1 VVTISESNLQEY
13 AKIQADRQRI
23 MTHSLHNHTHS
34 PLIGLIFE
42 ENGQEVVCYFAE
54 EKAAD
59 AAVSQSAT
67 QKALGVIGAWRDLD
81 WDETV
86 AALDQIHHE
95 SKPTPPIKL

>member
-1 VVTISESNLQEY
+1 
-13 AKIQADRQRI
+13 
-23 MTHSLHNHTHS
+23 MTHSLQNHTHS

-42 ENGQEVVCYFAE
+42 ENGQEVVRYFTE

-59 AAVSQSAT
+59 AVVSESTT

-86 AALDQIHHE
+86 AVLDRIRHE
-95 SKPTPPIKL
+95 SKPTPPIKV

>member
-1 VVTISESNLQEY
+1 
-13 AKIQADRQRI
+13 
-23 MTHSLHNHTHS
+23 MTQSLHSHTHS
-34 PLIGLIFE
+34 PLIGIIFE
-42 ENGQEVVCYFAE
+42 ENGKEVVRHFTE

-67 QKALGVIGAWRDLD
+67 QKALDVIGAWSDLD

-86 AALDQIHHE
+86 AALDRIRHE

>member
-1 VVTISESNLQEY
+1 
-13 AKIQADRQRI
+13 
-23 MTHSLHNHTHS
+23 MTHVLQNQTHS
-34 PLIGLIFE
+34 PLIGIIFE
-42 ENGQEVVCYFAE
+42 EKGKEVVRYFTD

-67 QKALGVIGAWRDLD
+67 QEALAVIGAWNDLD

-86 AALDQIHHE
+86 AALDRIRHE